1 MPKKTQTVEAIPTQA
16 PAPNTSVQDL
26 VTALAQAIQLTKPV
40 EKKTAV
46 NRKPGSPWDP
56 KDGSKKLKLK
66 RKMYQ
71 HSIIIDPDFEDNET
85 IDLMN
90 KLKVGLFCDGWVKVY
105 KRKDQ
110 GIDIDYPV
118 KTASQRL
125 KLFRYATTFKE
136 LLERCIAEAANPVKV
151 DQDTV

>member
-1 MPKKTQTVEAIPTQA
+1 MATKRTPEAEAANFDMIQQLTA
-16 PAPNTSVQDL
+16 
-26 VTALAQAIQLTKPV
+26 ALAAAINQTKPI

-56 KDGSKKLKLK
+56 KDGSKKHKLR

-71 HSIIIDPDFEDNET
+71 HGHLIDPDLESNEV

-118 KTASQRL
+118 KTASQRI
-125 KLFRYATTFKE
+125 KLFKYATTFRE
-136 LLERCIAEAANPVKV
+136 LLERCIHEAANPKPV
-151 DQDTV
+151 DELEDEA